1 MLVRIE
7 NATKAIKGATILN
20 NISIGFEEGKI
31 YGLRGK
37 NGSGKTMLLRLIAGL
52 ILPTSGSVYI
62 GEEKLGKDISFPP
75 SIGVL
80 IENPSFISN
89 YTGFENL
96 KSLASIQRR
105 INDDEIKDSIRSV
118 GLDPQDRRPF
128 RKYSL
133 GMKQRLGI
141 ACAVMEK
148 PDIVLLDEPY
158 SALDDNAIALTSEII
173 QKQRQRGG
181 LVILASH
188 EWDTIRDIV
197 DRTVDMENGKI
208 VGSQFQCSVSSNQE
222 TPV

>member
-1 MLVRIE
+1 MFVRIE
-7 NATKAIKGATILN
+7 NATKVIKGATILD
-20 NISIGFEEGKI
+20 NITIGFEEGKI
-31 YGLRGK
+31 YGIRGK

-52 ILPTSGSVYI
+52 IIPTSGGVYI
-62 GEEKLGKDISFPP
+62 GEAKLGKDISFPP

-89 YTGFENL
+89 YTGFSNL
-96 KSLASIQRR
+96 KALASIQHR
-105 INDDEIKDSIRSV
+105 ISDDEINNSIRCV

-158 SALDDNAIALTSEII
+158 NALDDDAIALTTNII
-173 QKQRQRGG
+173 LEQRKRGA

-188 EWDTIRDIV
+188 EWEAIRDIV
-197 DRTVDMENGKI
+197 DCAIEMKNGRI
-208 VGSQFQCSVSSNQE
+208 AGNQPAQTDSLSQG
-222 TPV
+222 TY

>member
-7 NATKAIKGATILN
+7 NATKTIKGATILE
-20 NISIGFEEGKI
+20 NISISFEKGRI

-62 GEEKLGKDISFPP
+62 DEQELGKDISFPP

-89 YTGFENL
+89 YTGFANL
-96 KSLASIQRR
+96 KALASIQHR
-105 INDDEIKDSIRSV
+105 INDVEIEESIRGV
-118 GLDPQDRRPF
+118 GLNPSDRRPF

-158 SALDDNAIALTSEII
+158 NALDDDAIALTTGII
-173 QKQRQRGG
+173 REQRQRGA

-188 EWDTIRDIV
+188 EWEAIRDIV
-197 DRTVDMENGKI
+197 DCAIDMKHGRIIEKPI
-208 VGSQFQCSVSSNQE
+208 Q
-222 TPV
+222 TT